1 MARATVIYTIPEE
14 VRHALNR
21 EIVSRGFTSY
31 DHLVLW
37 LEQRGYQLSRS
48 AIHRYATTRKDEIIA
63 DVFNSKAQDE
73 GKNDLRM
80 RALEV
85 ASRSDPDPSTLINR
99 AEKYLEWARSNHLP
113 IVQVD

>member
-1 MARATVIYTIPEE
+1 MIYTLPEE

-37 LEQRGYQLSRS
+37 LEQRGYHFSRS
-48 AIHRYATTRKDEIIA
+48 AIHRYATTRKDEIVA
-63 DVFNSKAQDE
+63 DVFNSKEQDV

-85 ASRSDPDPSTLINR
+85 ASRSDPDPSTLIER
-99 AEKYLEWARSNHLP
+99 AQKYFDWACSDHLH
-113 IVQVD
+113 IVQPN